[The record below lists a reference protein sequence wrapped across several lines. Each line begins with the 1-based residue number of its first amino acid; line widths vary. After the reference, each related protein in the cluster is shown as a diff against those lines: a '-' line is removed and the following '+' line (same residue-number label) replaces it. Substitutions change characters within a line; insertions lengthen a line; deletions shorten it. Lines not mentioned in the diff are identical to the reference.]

1 MRSQYGCISR
11 NAQTLT
17 ILSDSVVVDRI
28 PFHGFHIVASQPPK
42 PAVMRHASLVNRIA
56 LLADHLR
63 PSIQRTMS
71 TPTASTTSAPAPL
84 RVLLLHG
91 YTQSG
96 PLFSAKTRALHKA
109 FQKAFSPR
117 PVHFSYPTGPIRL
130 QPTDV
135 PGFSPDQLDAASQ
148 KGDKEEVEAY
158 GWWRRKDCDDGTIV
172 YKGMEEGLAAVA
184 KCINEEGPFDG
195 VIGFSQGAAAAGIVA
210 SLLEGEH
217 RLRGFEE
224 VEKKGGMNFPD
235 SFREKDGF
243 VQTPMKFAVVY
254 SGFRAPGEMY
264 DGFYIP
270 KITTR
275 VLHFIGQ
282 LDTVVEEERS
292 RVLVAS
298 CEEER
303 VVVHPGGHF
312 LPSQRPWLDA
322 CVGFVKEALETGE
335 TTGKKEEEER
345 VEDMDVP
352 F

>member
-1 MRSQYGCISR
+1 
-11 NAQTLT
+11 
-17 ILSDSVVVDRI
+17 
-28 PFHGFHIVASQPPK
+28 
-42 PAVMRHASLVNRIA
+42 MRHASHRRLMNRVA
-56 LLADHLR
+56 LLADHFR
-63 PSIQRTMS
+63 PPTQGTMS
-71 TPTASTTSAPAPL
+71 NPTASTTCAPAPL
-84 RVLLLHG
+84 RILLLHG
-91 YTQSG
+91 FTQSG

-130 QPTDV
+130 QPTDI
-135 PGFSPDQLDAASQ
+135 PGFSSDQLDAASQ
-148 KGDKEEVEAY
+148 NDDEEDVQAY
-158 GWWRRKDCDDGTIV
+158 GWWQRKDSDDGAII
-172 YKGMEEGLAAVA
+172 YKGMEEGLAVVA
-184 KCINEEGPFDG
+184 KSIKEEGPFDG

-224 VEKKGGMNFPD
+224 VEKKSGMKYPD

-243 VQTPMKFAVVY
+243 VQAPMKFAVAY
-254 SGFRAPGEMY
+254 SGFRAPGQMY

-270 KITTR
+270 KITTKI
-275 VLHFIGQ
+275 LHFIGQ
-282 LDTVVEEERS
+282 VDTVVGEERS
-292 RVLVAS
+292 RLLVAS

-322 CVGFVKEALETGE
+322 CVGFVKEALEGREKAGE
-335 TTGKKEEEER
+335 KEEEES
-345 VEDMDVP
+345 VENMDVP